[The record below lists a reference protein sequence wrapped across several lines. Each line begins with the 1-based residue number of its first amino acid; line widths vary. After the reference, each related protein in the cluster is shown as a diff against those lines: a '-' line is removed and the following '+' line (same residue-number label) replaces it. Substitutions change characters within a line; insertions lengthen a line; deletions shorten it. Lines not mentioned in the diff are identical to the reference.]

1 MKEKERAENEDRQYN
16 RKTKKEWSIVTI
28 STILA
33 NDFYIGT
40 LRQHKYQRTKIN
52 GSDAKLSDDE
62 NIVFEKHHDP
72 IIDDRTFLYT
82 REQLS
87 KRTTAHY
94 RGIKKYETPYTG
106 YLFCGDCGAPMF
118 SRSRP
123 ELDPSL
129 MTLTQSEKLLFLS
142 SALENLRTKA

>member
-1 MKEKERAENEDRQYN
+1 MKEKERAENEDKQYN

-62 NIVFEKHHDP
+62 NIVFEKHHEP

-129 MTLTQSEKLLFLS
+129 MTLTQSEKLLLLS
-142 SALENLRTKA
+142 SALANLYPNA